1 MRPLEEMSSQ
11 NRHCPNRQ
19 GACPNCA
26 GAGQTLCWELTPRRS
41 LIGDRDLSAT
51 EDAAGRVERRHQERV
66 ERELHPL
73 ILHTKHIGARLKNR
87 ARTVEGQA
95 RARRQNELAQ
105 KSPTASLWSLPL
117 P

>member
-26 GAGQTLCWELTPRRS
+26 GVGQTLCWELTPRR
-41 LIGDRDLSAT
+41 SAT

-66 ERELHPL
+66 ERELSTL
-73 ILHTKHIGARLKNR
+73 VLHTKHIGARLKNR
-87 ARTVEGQA
+87 TRTVEGHKLGLDDKTNSP
-95 RARRQNELAQ
+95 RSRRQLV
-105 KSPTASLWSLPL
+105 WSLPR
-117 P
+117 